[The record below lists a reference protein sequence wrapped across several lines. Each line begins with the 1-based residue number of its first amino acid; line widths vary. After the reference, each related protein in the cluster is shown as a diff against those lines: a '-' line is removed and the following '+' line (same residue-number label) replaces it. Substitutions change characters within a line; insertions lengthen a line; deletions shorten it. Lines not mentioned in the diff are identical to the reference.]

1 MHKTVELVN
10 PWDSLAINREF
21 RVPNTYPNLARWWSD
36 SFSQNLLGHPRE
48 FHGST

>member
-21 RVPNTYPNLARWWSD
+21 RVPNTYCEMVER
-36 SFSQNLLGHPRE
+36 
-48 FHGST
+48 